1 MKFIFR
7 FFVVLGVIFFCLL
20 VAVGYFIVADPY
32 NLRPL
37 ISGMYQNSNIENDE
51 TTATSQAGARKET
64 TEGESA
70 ATNSGI
76 SEGQAQ
82 ALEAVGI
89 DAAAVPT
96 QFTLEQTACFVT
108 VLGQARVDAIV
119 AGATPTP
126 TEFFQ
131 AKDCL

>member
-20 VAVGYFIVADPY
+20 VALGYFIVADPY

-37 ISGMYQNSNIENDE
+37 FSSVYESSKMNDE
-51 TTATSQAGARKET
+51 SDASVPSNKQTTD
-64 TEGESA
+64 GES
-70 ATNSGI
+70 SGNAQNV
-76 SEGQAQ
+76 SDGQAQ
-82 ALEAVGI
+82 ALEAMGM
-89 DAAAVPT
+89 DASSVPT
-96 QFTLEQTACFVT
+96 QFTPEQIECFVG

-131 AKDCL
+131 GKECI

>member
-20 VAVGYFIVADPY
+20 LALGYFILADPY

-37 ISGMYQNSNIENDE
+37 FSNMYESTKMNDE
-51 TTATSQAGARKET
+51 SGTSVPSNKQTADGVS
-64 TEGESA
+64 
-70 ATNSGI
+70 SGNAQNV
-76 SEGQAQ
+76 SDGQAQ
-82 ALEAVGI
+82 ALEAMGM
-89 DAAAVPT
+89 DAGSVPA
-96 QFTLEQTACFVT
+96 QFTPEQINCFVG

-131 AKDCL
+131 AKDCM